1 MAVSFNCM
9 CMMHLSATNVFKTHV
24 VQFHGSDG
32 DFRFQKKTLWQRC
45 MVSVWNPVIFH
56 MCGASH
62 HFDGGRRV
70 SFEEHLLGSELH
82 PLMSL

>member
-1 MAVSFNCM
+1 M
-9 CMMHLSATNVFKTHV
+9 CMMRLIATNVFKKHV

-32 DFRFQKKTLWQRC
+32 DFRFQKRRC
-45 MVSVWNPVIFH
+45 GSDAWFQFGTQSFFH

-62 HFDGGRRV
+62 HFDGGRRI
-70 SFEEHLLGSELH
+70 SFAEHLLGSALH